1 MYKRWMSLLLL
12 SYLLLFFNSSAHA
25 AEPNGSDAVGDDIS
39 FVMPL
44 NTVRT
49 IDHPSFTINGLTKGD
64 FNGDGKLDLVGTGIK
79 QRTSDLDNGFVYLS
93 LGNGD
98 GSFQGAAQLRPLS
111 VLIRGYP
118 TDPGTYCP
126 IARDFN
132 GDGKLDIATAAN
144 KLKTVAVMLGRGDG
158 SFQPQVITTTFPSKV
173 GCINAADLNG
183 DTVLDIVARSDD
195 KKIMVAFGTGTGGF
209 QTPVSYDAHSPLNG
223 VSLGDVNN
231 DGKVD
236 IVYHGWGETKFG
248 LMLNNG
254 SGAFPAAPQQI
265 SIGGGMMM
273 LLALADYTGD
283 GKLDVFATGNNCNLG
298 GPTCFYGVLVQGNGN
313 GTFQT
318 PPTANYIDG
327 LLNNDI
333 LDTNGDNVPPDLNN
347 DGKPDVVIFN
357 NNGENNLTTLLST
370 DGGFTNRRRWI
381 AASGTSRAT
390 LNIDRAIS
398 GASVAGDFSGDGI
411 ADIAIARTSRDTPGG
426 ISLILGK
433 GNGEFASPRMVE
445 DGFSNSAGQIR
456 SLALADFTGDGKLDL
471 LNIAFGSPV
480 LQPGIGNGTFIT
492 SGLTTAPGG
501 SGTNITVGDIDG
513 NGKLDF
519 VSRAGDARPIIGINS
534 GSGTFSTTVFRTPAT
549 GHFGNYSNQ
558 TQALGD
564 FNGDGK
570 LDLALRNAA
579 GVEVFLYPFPTD
591 PNIDNTPFFTLT
603 LTPIDSIDSSN
614 NPRPSVP
621 YAGDLDGDGKV
632 DLLTYSIN
640 GANDNLQFF
649 KGNGNG
655 TFGAGVGVGSGYGG
669 ITNMFLRD
677 LDGDGKP
684 DLLTF
689 GNTIYFAKGLG
700 DGSFFAP
707 AKIADNYGSNQAQ
720 LADFNSDGKP
730 DIVATTFAY
739 GGINSGIMVFAGKG
753 DGTFGAPIY
762 LPQGSNGLT
771 GVLAGD
777 VNGDGKPDIIPAYY
791 SGGGSRFLHPVLIN
805 NSGPHVDLAM
815 DMKASRNLVGTN
827 TPVRFIATITNTGGS
842 TATAV
847 TLRSLLPASAWTFE
861 SAVASQGSCSNAS
874 GVVSCVVGAM
884 PFSTTQVVTIT
895 ARPLVDGQL
904 AATASVS
911 STLADPDLGDNGAAA
926 TVFVATTPPWVSTS
940 ASGGSIPTATG
951 SVSSNTNGKPVV
963 RMARARRSPITV
975 KFSMN
980 KLNLPGVKSSNVKT
994 TLIKVHID
1002 YARDY
1007 DMVETVTSD
1016 STSDWGFTIP
1026 GEDLVTNPVVI
1037 VVIICGTT
1045 CGDGDDVI
1053 VEWPWF
1059 DVELYDPSGI
1069 VSDKATG
1076 APIEGATVTLYK
1088 VSGAL
1093 PDEGNV
1099 TKQCRTIDTRPGGTG
1114 GNWESL
1120 PAATL
1125 ANGVQPDLLFDP
1137 GEISPVINPQKTN
1150 SIGYYGW
1157 NVAKGCWFI
1166 KVEATGYK
1174 TVISPLVGVPP
1185 AVTDL
1190 NIKMEPVGGAGNV
1203 YLPLV
1208 TK

>member
-1 MYKRWMSLLLL
+1 
-12 SYLLLFFNSSAHA
+12 
-25 AEPNGSDAVGDDIS
+25 
-39 FVMPL
+39 
-44 NTVRT
+44 
-49 IDHPSFTINGLTKGD
+49 
-64 FNGDGKLDLVGTGIK
+64 
-79 QRTSDLDNGFVYLS
+79 
-93 LGNGD
+93 
-98 GSFQGAAQLRPLS
+98 
-111 VLIRGYP
+111 
-118 TDPGTYCP
+118 
-126 IARDFN
+126 
-132 GDGKLDIATAAN
+132 
-144 KLKTVAVMLGRGDG
+144 
-158 SFQPQVITTTFPSKV
+158 
-173 GCINAADLNG
+173 
-183 DTVLDIVARSDD
+183 
-195 KKIMVAFGTGTGGF
+195 
-209 QTPVSYDAHSPLNG
+209 
-223 VSLGDVNN
+223 
-231 DGKVD
+231 
-236 IVYHGWGETKFG
+236 
-248 LMLNNG
+248 
-254 SGAFPAAPQQI
+254 
-265 SIGGGMMM
+265 
-273 LLALADYTGD
+273 
-283 GKLDVFATGNNCNLG
+283 
-298 GPTCFYGVLVQGNGN
+298 
-313 GTFQT
+313 
-318 PPTANYIDG
+318 
-327 LLNNDI
+327 
-333 LDTNGDNVPPDLNN
+333 
-347 DGKPDVVIFN
+347 
-357 NNGENNLTTLLST
+357 
-370 DGGFTNRRRWI
+370 
-381 AASGTSRAT
+381 
-390 LNIDRAIS
+390 
-398 GASVAGDFSGDGI
+398 
-411 ADIAIARTSRDTPGG
+411 
-426 ISLILGK
+426 
-433 GNGEFASPRMVE
+433 
-445 DGFSNSAGQIR
+445 
-456 SLALADFTGDGKLDL
+456 
-471 LNIAFGSPV
+471 
-480 LQPGIGNGTFIT
+480 
-492 SGLTTAPGG
+492 
-501 SGTNITVGDIDG
+501 
-513 NGKLDF
+513 
-519 VSRAGDARPIIGINS
+519 
-534 GSGTFSTTVFRTPAT
+534 
-549 GHFGNYSNQ
+549 
-558 TQALGD
+558 
-564 FNGDGK
+564 
-570 LDLALRNAA
+570 
-579 GVEVFLYPFPTD
+579 
-591 PNIDNTPFFTLT
+591 
-603 LTPIDSIDSSN
+603 
-614 NPRPSVP
+614 
-621 YAGDLDGDGKV
+621 
-632 DLLTYSIN
+632 
-640 GANDNLQFF
+640 
-649 KGNGNG
+649 
-655 TFGAGVGVGSGYGG
+655 
-669 ITNMFLRD
+669 MFLRD
-677 LDGDGKP
+677 LDGDGKL

-730 DIVATTFAY
+730 DIVATVFAY

-753 DGTFGAPIY
+753 DGTFGKPIY
-762 LPQGSNGLT
+762 LPQGSSGIT

-791 SGGGSRFLHPVLIN
+791 GGGGSRFLHPVLIN
-805 NSGPHVDLAM
+805 NSGPQADLVM

-895 ARPLVDGQL
+895 ARPVVNGQL

-911 STLADPDLGDNGAAA
+911 STLADPDLGDNSAAV
-926 TVFVATTPPWVSTS
+926 TMHWWRLHRRGLVAAVVGQFPLRLVQL
-940 ASGGSIPTATG
+940 AQH
-951 SVSSNTNGKPVV
+951 VNGKPVV
-963 RMARARRSPITV
+963 RMAAHKALANHSSA
-975 KFSMN
+975 FSMN
-980 KLNLPGVKSSNVKT
+980 KLNLPGVNSSNVKT

-1002 YARDY
+1002 YARGY